1 MDQDSIRQMD
11 AGRGS
16 EWISEGWN
24 LFKQSPGTWI
34 GLVVVWV
41 LLLGLVSSAPLIGPI
56 ASNII
61 GPVFTAGVLLGCLR
75 AERVEA
81 VRVEDLF
88 VAFKTDRLGPLIIL
102 GVLSLVFVFGVVML
116 AAAFGFGAVAALGT
130 GFEGGYEEMGAG
142 VLFGVLLFMLLLLPV
157 MMALWF
163 ATPLVMLA
171 GVEPVASL
179 KLSFAACLR
188 NIWPLTLWSLIA
200 LLIMIV
206 ASLPLFLGLLV
217 AGPVMMASFYRM
229 YRDIFADAP
238 LPEQIPL

>member
-1 MDQDSIRQMD
+1 MDQDSIRQVG
-11 AGRGS
+11 AGRGG
-16 EWISEGWN
+16 EWIGEGWAM
-24 LFKQSPGTWI
+24 FRQSPGTWI

-41 LLLGLVSSAPLIGPI
+41 LLLGLVSSAPFIGAI

-61 GPVFTAGVLLGCLR
+61 GPVFTAGIYLGCLR
-75 AERVEA
+75 AERGEV

-88 VAFKTDRLGPLIIL
+88 VAFKTSRLSALMIL
-102 GVLSLVFVFGVVML
+102 GVLGLVFVVGVVML
-116 AAAFGFGAVAALGT
+116 AAVFGFGAVATLGM
-130 GFEGGYEEMGAG
+130 GLEGEVEQMGAG
-142 VLFGVLLFMLLLLPV
+142 VLFGALLFLLLLLPV

-171 GVEPVASL
+171 GMEPVASL

-188 NIWPLTLWSLIA
+188 NIWPLTVWSLIA
-200 LLIMIV
+200 LLILIV

-217 AGPVMMASFYRM
+217 AGPVLMASFYRM
-229 YRDIFADAP
+229 YRDIFADAL